1 MELTDE
7 MLSQCAAEAS
17 ALWLAQVLDPDAPPH
32 RFSRRF
38 ERRMAALLRRQR
50 HSPRQRRARTFAR
63 RAAAV
68 VLILLLGLGAFLAVD
83 TEARAAV
90 LQWVRE
96 TFSHSVIYR
105 FPEHEA
111 PAPVPRY
118 TLGWVPEGFVLVDSG
133 YDETAGECFYLY
145 EEIDGRQSF
154 SFDAISM
161 FDGTIIELFNID
173 DPSKIEAVLINGMR
187 GEFCPA
193 NGPMDYSGLTW
204 FDETRQVALMVD
216 GNISKED
223 ILHIAQEVKLE
234 ESTK

>member
-1 MELTDE
+1 MTVTDE
-7 MLSQCAAEAS
+7 MLDRCAPEAA
-17 ALWLAQVLDPDAPPH
+17 ALWLARSADPAAPKH

-38 ERRMAALLRRQR
+38 ERKMAALLRRQR
-50 HSPRQRRARTFAR
+50 RSPRQRRARTFAR

-68 VLILLLGLGAFLAVD
+68 VLILLLSLATFLAVD

-90 LQWVRE
+90 LQWFRE
-96 TFSHSVIYR
+96 TFSHAVIYR

-118 TLGWVPEGFVLVDSG
+118 TLGWVPEHFVLVDSG
-133 YDETAGECFYLY
+133 YDETEGECFYLY
-145 EEIDGRQSF
+145 EEIDGSRSF
-154 SFDAISM
+154 SLDAFVMSDVDYI
-161 FDGTIIELFNID
+161 GWLNID
-173 DPSKIEAVLINGMR
+173 DPSKIEAVRINGMD

-193 NGPMDYSGLTW
+193 NDSAHYSNLIW
-204 FDETRQVALMVD
+204 FDETRQVTLSLD

-223 ILHIAQEVKLE
+223 ILHIAQEVKLA

>member
-50 HSPRQRRARTFAR
+50 RSPRQRRARTFAR

-68 VLILLLGLGAFLAVD
+68 VLILLLSLATFLAVD

-90 LQWVRE
+90 LQWFRE
-96 TFSHSVIYR
+96 TFSHAVIYH

-118 TLGWVPEGFVLVDSG
+118 TLGWVPEGFSLE
-133 YDETAGECFYLY
+133 DEYHDDTLGIYLFVY
-145 EEIDGRQSF
+145 HEMSSSRGF
-154 SFDAISM
+154 SFECSYM
-161 FDGTIIELFNID
+161 FDGTHIDLVNID
-173 DPSKIEAVLINGMR
+173 DSSKIEVVRINGMD
-187 GEFCPA
+187 GEYCPA
-193 NGPMDYSGLTW
+193 NDPSDYNYLIW
-204 FDETRQVALMVD
+204 FDEARRIALSLSGD
-216 GNISKED
+216 ISKD
-223 ILHIAQEVKLE
+223 DMLHIAQYIKLE
-234 ESTK
+234 EFTK

>member
-50 HSPRQRRARTFAR
+50 RSPRQRRARTFAR

-68 VLILLLGLGAFLAVD
+68 GLVLLLSLGAFLAVD

-96 TFSHSVIYR
+96 TFSHAVIYR
-105 FPEHEA
+105 FPEHED

-118 TLGWVPEGFVLVDSG
+118 TLGWVPEGFALVDSG
-133 YDETAGECFYLY
+133 YDETAGSCFYSY
-145 EEIDGRQSF
+145 KDIYGRQSF

-173 DPSKIEAVLINGMR
+173 DPSKIETVLINGMR

-193 NGPMDYSGLTW
+193 NDSLDYNNLIW
-204 FDETRQVALMVD
+204 FDEAHNLAMWLSGD
-216 GNISKED
+216 ISKID
-223 ILHIAQEVKLE
+223 MLHIAQEAKLE
-234 ESTK
+234 EFTK

>member
-1 MELTDE
+1 MELTYE

-17 ALWLAQVLDPDAPPH
+17 ARWLAQVLDPDAPPH

-38 ERRMAALLRRQR
+38 ERNMAALLRRQR

-68 VLILLLGLGAFLAVD
+68 VLILLLSLATFLAVD

-90 LQWVRE
+90 LQWFRE
-96 TFSHSVIYR
+96 TFSHAVIYR
-105 FPEHEA
+105 FPENDA

-118 TLGWVPEGFVLVDSG
+118 TLGWVPEGFALVDSG
-133 YDETAGECFYLY
+133 YDETAGTCFFYY
-145 EEIDGRQSF
+145 KDIYGRQSF

-161 FDGTIIELFNID
+161 FDGTIISLFNID
-173 DPSKIEAVLINGMR
+173 DPPRIETVRVNGMR

-193 NGPMDYSGLTW
+193 NDPSDYNNLIW
-204 FDETRQVALMVD
+204 FDEAHSLAMWLS

-223 ILHIAQEVKLE
+223 ILHIAQEVKLGE
-234 ESTK
+234 PTK

>member
-50 HSPRQRRARTFAR
+50 RSPRQRRARTFAR

-68 VLILLLGLGAFLAVD
+68 VLILLLSLGAFLAVD

-90 LQWVRE
+90 LQWFRE
-96 TFSHSVIYR
+96 TFSHAVIYR
-105 FPEHEA
+105 FPENDA

-118 TLGWVPEGFVLVDSG
+118 TLGWVPEGFALVDSG
-133 YDETAGECFYLY
+133 YDETEGTCFYSY
-145 EEIDGRQSF
+145 KERDGRLRFAFAVIRTS
-154 SFDAISM
+154 DE
-161 FDGTIIELFNID
+161 TIITLFNID
-173 DPSKIEAVLINGMR
+173 DPSRIERVRINGMR
-187 GEFCPA
+187 GELCPA
-193 NGPMDYSGLTW
+193 NDPSDNNNLIWY
-204 FDETRQVALMVD
+204 DEARQVALMVD
-216 GNISKED
+216 GNIAKED
-223 ILHIAQEVKLE
+223 ILHIAQEIKLE
-234 ESTK
+234 EFTK

>member
-105 FPEHEA
+105 FPEHE
-111 PAPVPRY
+111 
-118 TLGWVPEGFVLVDSG
+118 EGFVLVDSG

-193 NGPMDYSGLTW
+193 NDPSDYNNLIW
-204 FDETRQVALMVD
+204 FDKVHNLAMWLGGD
-216 GNISKED
+216 ISKTD

-234 ESTK
+234 EFTK